1 MRNDEKTLIKGMLNG
16 NRVSLS
22 KLISVVE
29 SDPSAISRIIE
40 SIKEIPNK
48 VCVIGITGPP
58 GAGKSTVT
66 NRIIKIFREKGSRVG
81 IIAVD
86 PSSPFT
92 GGAVLGDRIR
102 MQDHALDNE
111 VFIRSIGS
119 RGDLGGLSNSASGI
133 IRLFDIFGMNIVI
146 IETVGVGQTE
156 LDIVKIADCVV
167 VTLVPEAGDGVQA
180 MKAGLMEIGDVFVVN
195 KSDRGGAEK
204 LAREIDY
211 MVSLKQS
218 ESNWKTKVLTA
229 QAENNIGMSELVE
242 EIESFVE
249 FESNNGN
256 LVNKKKQRQ
265 IAEIDSVLDRKI
277 KSELEKI
284 KDTKKIKGLMDR
296 LKKGALEPEEVAETI
311 FNLLRKNN
319 LEKFLLERL

>member
-1 MRNDEKTLIKGMLNG
+1 MRNDEKTLIKGMLSG

-22 KLISVVE
+22 KLISLVE
-29 SDPSAISRIIE
+29 SDASAISRIIE
-40 SIKEIPNK
+40 TTKGVPNK
-48 VCVIGITGPP
+48 VCAIGITGPP

-66 NRIIKIFREKGSRVG
+66 NRIIKIFRDKGLKIG

-102 MQDHALDNE
+102 MQDHALDNQ

-119 RGDLGGLSNSASGI
+119 RGDLGGLSNAASGI
-133 IRLFDIFGMNIVI
+133 VKLFDIFGMDIVI

-156 LDIVKIADCVV
+156 LDIIKISDCVL

-211 MVSLKQS
+211 MISLKQS
-218 ESNWKTKVLTA
+218 SSDWKTKVLTA
-229 QAENNIGMSELVE
+229 QAENNIGMEEIVN
-242 EIESFVE
+242 EIESFIE
-249 FESNNGN
+249 FETANGN
-256 LVNKKKQRQ
+256 LTKKKNERQ
-265 IAEIDSVLDRKI
+265 ISEIDNILDRKI
-277 KSELEKI
+277 KSEL
-284 KDTKKIKGLMDR
+284 KKIKNVKEVKKLMDR
-296 LKKGALEPEEVAETI
+296 LKKGTLEPEEVAELI
-311 FNLLRKNN
+311 FDLLKKNN
-319 LEKFLLERL
+319 

>member
-29 SDPSAISRIIE
+29 SAPSAISRIIE

-319 LEKFLLERL
+319 

>member
-319 LEKFLLERL
+319 

>member
-66 NRIIKIFREKGSRVG
+66 NRMIKIFREKGSRVG

-319 LEKFLLERL
+319 

>member
-1 MRNDEKTLIKGMLNG
+1 MWSYYGKI
-16 NRVSLS
+16 LS
-22 KLISVVE
+22 EYSF
-29 SDPSAISRIIE
+29 
-40 SIKEIPNK
+40 
-48 VCVIGITGPP
+48 
-58 GAGKSTVT
+58 
-66 NRIIKIFREKGSRVG
+66 IKIFREKGSRVG

-102 MQDHALDNE
+102 MQDPALDNE

-180 MKAGLMEIGDVFVVN
+180 MKAGLMEIGDVFVVY

-319 LEKFLLERL
+319 

>member
-156 LDIVKIADCVV
+156 LDIVIIADCVV

-319 LEKFLLERL
+319 

>member
-249 FESNNGN
+249 FE
-256 LVNKKKQRQ
+256 
-265 IAEIDSVLDRKI
+265 
-277 KSELEKI
+277 KI

-319 LEKFLLERL
+319 

>member
-1 MRNDEKTLIKGMLNG
+1 MRNDEKTLIKGMLSG

-22 KLISVVE
+22 KLISLVE
-29 SDPSAISRIIE
+29 SDASAISRIIE
-40 SIKEIPNK
+40 TTKGVPNK
-48 VCVIGITGPP
+48 VCAIGITGPP

-66 NRIIKIFREKGSRVG
+66 NRIIKIFRDKGLKIG

-102 MQDHALDNE
+102 MQDHALDNQ

-119 RGDLGGLSNSASGI
+119 RGDLGGLSNAASGI
-133 IRLFDIFGMNIVI
+133 VKLFDIFGMDIVI

-156 LDIVKIADCVV
+156 LDIIKISDCVL

-211 MVSLKQS
+211 MISLKQS
-218 ESNWKTKVLTA
+218 SSDWKTKVLTA
-229 QAENNIGMSELVE
+229 QAENNIGMEEIVN
-242 EIESFVE
+242 EIESFIE
-249 FESNNGN
+249 FETANGN
-256 LVNKKKQRQ
+256 LTKKKNERQ
-265 IAEIDSVLDRKI
+265 ISEIDNILDRKI
-277 KSELEKI
+277 KSEL
-284 KDTKKIKGLMDR
+284 KKIKNVKEVKKLMDR
-296 LKKGALEPEEVAETI
+296 LKKGTLEPEEVAELI
-311 FNLLRKNN
+311 FDLLKKDN
-319 LEKFLLERL
+319 

>member
-146 IETVGVGQTE
+146 IETVGFGQTE

-229 QAENNIGMSELVE
+229 KAENNIGMRELVE

-284 KDTKKIKGLMDR
+284 KGTKINGN
-296 LKKGALEPEEVAETI
+296 I
-311 FNLLRKNN
+311 
-319 LEKFLLERL
+319 

>member
-48 VCVIGITGPP
+48 VCEIGITGPP

-66 NRIIKIFREKGSRVG
+66 NRMIKIFREKGSRVG

-211 MVSLKQS
+211 MVSLNNRSLIGKQ
-218 ESNWKTKVLTA
+218 
-229 QAENNIGMSELVE
+229 
-242 EIESFVE
+242 
-249 FESNNGN
+249 
-256 LVNKKKQRQ
+256 
-265 IAEIDSVLDRKI
+265 
-277 KSELEKI
+277 
-284 KDTKKIKGLMDR
+284 
-296 LKKGALEPEEVAETI
+296 
-311 FNLLRKNN
+311 
-319 LEKFLLERL
+319 KFLQPKPKTILA

>member
-211 MVSLKQS
+211 MVSL
-218 ESNWKTKVLTA
+218 
-229 QAENNIGMSELVE
+229 
-242 EIESFVE
+242 
-249 FESNNGN
+249 
-256 LVNKKKQRQ
+256 
-265 IAEIDSVLDRKI
+265 
-277 KSELEKI
+277 
-284 KDTKKIKGLMDR
+284 
-296 LKKGALEPEEVAETI
+296 
-311 FNLLRKNN
+311 
-319 LEKFLLERL
+319 

>member
-204 LAREIDY
+204 LARDIDY

-319 LEKFLLERL
+319 